1 MMLAQK
7 ELKTMEQPRFK
18 TAGDAALIIQ
28 WDLPPSPALT
38 RLIAGLKFKL
48 DERKDRGVI
57 DTASAYTSLLLYY
70 DPLTVEYNALVKEI
84 RTMLR
89 GDLSDDV
96 TIGRNKTINIP
107 VFYGDEY
114 GPDLEYI
121 AILKNMSVEEVI
133 KIHCQAVYFVYMI
146 GFLPGFPY
154 LGFVDDRIATDR
166 KNRPR
171 RHVSA
176 GSVGIAGRQTGIY
189 SFDSPGGWQLLGRT
203 PVKLFKPESSQF
215 LFYPGDRV
223 IFIPQGNGVRFS
235 EIDPE
240 VWSDLYGPGEG
251 D

>member
-1 MMLAQK
+1 MLAQK

-38 RLIAGLKFKL
+38 RHIAGLKFKL

-84 RTMLR
+84 RIMLR

-96 TIGRNKTINIP
+96 TIGKNKTINIP

-146 GFLPGFPY
+146 GFLPDFHIWALLTTGLQLTGKTALGVMFP
-154 LGFVDDRIATDR
+154 
-166 KNRPR
+166 
-171 RHVSA
+171 
-176 GSVGIAGRQTGIY
+176 
-189 SFDSPGGWQLLGRT
+189 
-203 PVKLFKPESSQF
+203 PVPLA
-215 LFYPGDRV
+215 LPGDKPG
-223 IFIPQGNGVRFS
+223 FIVLTVPAGGS
-235 EIDPE
+235 C
-240 VWSDLYGPGEG
+240 
-251 D
+251 